1 MPGTSSIEMACEKC
15 KKMFETDVIDHID
28 LSEDAELIKSLKTG
42 KVNRVQCPKCKKVMY
57 LDRSVVVNFEPQDLI
72 VIFDTKAKTKSAQE
86 LLKQEYDSVISYNEI
101 FVELGATVEFKV
113 ISNLV
118 EFKKLLADHAKQ
130 FG

>member
-1 MPGTSSIEMACEKC
+1 MACEKC

-72 VIFDTKAKTKSAQE
+72 VLFDPTAKTKAAKE
-86 LLKQEYDSVISYNEI
+86 LMKKEYESVISYNEI
-101 FVELGATVEFKV
+101 FTELGDTVEFKV
-113 ISNLV
+113 ISKLD
-118 EFKKLLADHAKQ
+118 ELKKLLTDHVKQ

>member
-1 MPGTSSIEMACEKC
+1 MACEKC

-72 VIFDTKAKTKSAQE
+72 VIFDPTAKTKSAKE
-86 LLKQEYDSVISYNEI
+86 ILKQQYDSVISYNDI
-101 FVELGATVEFKV
+101 FTELGEGVEFQV
-113 ISNLV
+113 INKLD
-118 EFKKLLADHAKQ
+118 ELKKLLADHVKQ